1 MGWYPAACPACSGD
15 LHDDPMDQNWVP
27 CMMCAREYPAADVL
41 AVQRL
46 RKLHEYKRELEP
58 AA

>member
-1 MGWYPAACPACSGD
+1 
-15 LHDDPMDQNWVP
+15 MDHNWVS
-27 CMMCAREYPAADVL
+27 CMMCAREYAAADVL